1 MTPSELLGS
10 VVGGKYRLLR
20 VLGEGGMGMVF
31 EAQNELTLK
40 RVAIKVMHAAL
51 ASDGQAAARMIR
63 EAQTASRVRHPNVV
77 DVYDAG
83 REGDTVFLVM
93 EYLEGEP
100 LSHAMRCGGMLLHDA
115 IALLRDA
122 MRGVAAAHRVGV
134 VHRDIKPENIFL
146 AREEDAPRPVPKVLD
161 FGISKLT
168 DDSLRL
174 TNTDTTIGTPM
185 YMSFEQLCGMREEVD
200 LRADVYAFGV
210 ILYELITGRTPHQ
223 AQTLAQLG
231 MLMATIEPLEASRLR
246 PQIPA
251 PLGDIVKRAIAKLRD
266 QRTPRLEVLIGELTP
281 YAQSSGFAEPLEIGH
296 LPALGEAP
304 TTRADAVHGLPGQV
318 QSNPS
323 SRITRP
329 AAGTAPSLPAQRR
342 TAKLVA
348 TTALLSGSLLGLALM
363 LPRLQ
368 TPSAEPSPVT
378 PLAGVP
384 LDAAPPS
391 LRFDRAPA
399 MRPTHV
405 AQVESDPQVLLA
417 ADAAVRVV
425 EPAPPM
431 PRVKPPMRRSERG
444 GTPRPPMEQAGQGVP
459 APSAAPADGFRAG
472 KPSRDEF

>member
-146 AREEDAPRPVPKVLD
+146 AREEDAPRLVPKVLD

-174 TNTDTTIGTPM
+174 TNTDITFGTPM
-185 YMSFEQLCGMREEVD
+185 YIS
-200 LRADVYAFGV
+200 
-210 ILYELITGRTPHQ
+210 
-223 AQTLAQLG
+223 
-231 MLMATIEPLEASRLR
+231 LE
-246 PQIPA
+246 
-251 PLGDIVKRAIAKLRD
+251 
-266 QRTPRLEVLIGELTP
+266 
-281 YAQSSGFAEPLEIGH
+281 
-296 LPALGEAP
+296 
-304 TTRADAVHGLPGQV
+304 
-318 QSNPS
+318 
-323 SRITRP
+323 
-329 AAGTAPSLPAQRR
+329 
-342 TAKLVA
+342 
-348 TTALLSGSLLGLALM
+348 
-363 LPRLQ
+363 
-368 TPSAEPSPVT
+368 
-378 PLAGVP
+378 
-384 LDAAPPS
+384 
-391 LRFDRAPA
+391 
-399 MRPTHV
+399 
-405 AQVESDPQVLLA
+405 
-417 ADAAVRVV
+417 
-425 EPAPPM
+425 
-431 PRVKPPMRRSERG
+431 
-444 GTPRPPMEQAGQGVP
+444 
-459 APSAAPADGFRAG
+459 
-472 KPSRDEF
+472 